1 MPIEY
6 KKNRA
11 VFRDEVTVEE
21 AEELLEW
28 LQARPG
34 AQADLAACRHLHTA
48 NLQVLMCGKT
58 SISKWPKDSGL
69 RAWLEPALHPVESN
83 SGK

>member
-21 AEELLEW
+21 AEALLEW
-28 LQARPG
+28 LQTRPS
-34 AQADLAACRHLHTA
+34 AKVDLSACVHLHTA
-48 NLQVLMCGKT
+48 SLQVMMAAKINV
-58 SISKWPKDSGL
+58 SSWPKNIEL
-69 RAWLEPALHPVESN
+69 RAWVEPALKSVN
-83 SGK
+83 